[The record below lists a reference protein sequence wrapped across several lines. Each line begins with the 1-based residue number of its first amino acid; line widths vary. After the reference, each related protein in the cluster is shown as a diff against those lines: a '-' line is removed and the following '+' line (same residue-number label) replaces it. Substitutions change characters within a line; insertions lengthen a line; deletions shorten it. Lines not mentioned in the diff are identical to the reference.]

1 MHKSHLNIN
10 QLTERL
16 NYSMTKKDVL
26 WLANEYISAKHD
38 IELLIS
44 QACFSDTSKAF
55 RAAWVLENI
64 LAENPLA
71 LDYYTIKLIE
81 LLPNVKSESVKRHFT
96 KLISHGISR
105 VVKKKASKIYERNLW
120 ATDLEPLEEFC
131 FKWFVEDDAKPA
143 VKAHALEILFLLSTR
158 EKWIADELPQIIENQ
173 IKYGSPSLKAKGKS
187 VLKRLEQQNR

>member
-1 MHKSHLNIN
+1 MQQPFLNID
-10 QLTERL
+10 QLIERL

-26 WLANEYISAKHD
+26 WLANKYLSAKHD

-44 QACFSDTSKAF
+44 HACCANTPKAF

-64 LAENPLA
+64 LTQKPLA

-81 LLPNVKSESVKRHFT
+81 LLPEVKNESVKRHFT

-105 VVKKKASKIYERNLW
+105 VVARKASKIYERELW
-120 ATDLEPLEEFC
+120 AANLEPLEELC
-131 FKWFVEDDAKPA
+131 FKWFVEESTKPA

-158 EKWIADELPQIIENQ
+158 EKWIASELPLIIENQ
-173 IKYGSPSLKAKGKS
+173 IRHGSPGLKAKGKS
-187 VLKRLEQQNR
+187 VLKRLQKANR